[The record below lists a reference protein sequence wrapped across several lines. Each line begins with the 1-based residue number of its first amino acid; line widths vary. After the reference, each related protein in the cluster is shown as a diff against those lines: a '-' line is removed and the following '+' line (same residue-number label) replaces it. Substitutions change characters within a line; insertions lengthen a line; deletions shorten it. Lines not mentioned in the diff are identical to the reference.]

1 MEKSKNNSK
10 ETKRTIYR
18 ETRQFLNKSSWET
31 NGPVQVFMTVMQ

>member
-18 ETRQFLNKSSWET
+18 ENQQFLNKSSWET
-31 NGPVQVFMTVMQ
+31 NG